1 MLNLISTS
9 FQIVLLVYIFSH
21 NRIDAALK
29 LSYLISQH
37 WVESVNATMEGDVHR
52 TWGYKDKKT
61 GWING
66 LSGQLQRKEA
76 DIGG

>member
-1 MLNLISTS
+1 MS
-9 FQIVLLVYIFSH
+9 LL
-21 NRIDAALK
+21 
-29 LSYLISQH
+29 LSQY

-61 GWING
+61 GRITG

-76 DIGG
+76 DIGGLNSISTNSFLNFNFLIY